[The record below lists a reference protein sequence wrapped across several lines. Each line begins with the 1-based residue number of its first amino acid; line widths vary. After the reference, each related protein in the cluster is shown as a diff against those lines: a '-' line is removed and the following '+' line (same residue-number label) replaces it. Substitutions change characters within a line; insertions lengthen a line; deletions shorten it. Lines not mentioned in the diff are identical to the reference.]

1 LYLQEL
7 LIQQLQDE
15 ISRLRHSSAQI
26 RGTDTIDKDSNL
38 LRENTITELRQQLLK
53 AASYIRQ
60 LAQDKRV
67 LIEVG
72 NRLRAELLRNGNSA
86 HNLLLAADLQLL

>member
-1 LYLQEL
+1 L

>member
-1 LYLQEL
+1 MQEL

>member
-1 LYLQEL
+1 M